1 MAICYVSHK
10 YGGDPYNIKVAKKIT
25 HDLQTNDL
33 KNTYICPLLAL
44 SQLGYKEIGRD
55 EEMELCLDILSV
67 CDVLVVASEISDGV
81 QMEIDFANLVGM
93 EVIYLEEEYGSV
105 QSVKV

>member
-1 MAICYVSHK
+1 MAICYVAHK
-10 YGGDPYNIKVAKKIT
+10 HDGDPYNIKVAKKIT

-33 KNTYICPLLAL
+33 QNTYICPLLAL
-44 SQLGYKEIGRD
+44 SHLGYKEIGRD

-81 QMEIDFANLVGM
+81 QMEIDFAHLVGM

>member
-1 MAICYVSHK
+1 MAICYVAHK

-33 KNTYICPLLAL
+33 QNTYICPLLAL
-44 SQLGYKEIGRD
+44 SHLGYKEIGRD
-55 EEMELCLDILSV
+55 EEMELRLDILSV
-67 CDVLVVASEISDGV
+67 CDVLVVASEVSYGV
-81 QMEIDFANLVGM
+81 QMEIDFAHLVGM

>member
-1 MAICYVSHK
+1 MAICYVAHK

-33 KNTYICPLLAL
+33 QNTYICPLLAL
-44 SQLGYKEIGRD
+44 SHLGYKEIGRD
-55 EEMELCLDILSV
+55 EEMELY
-67 CDVLVVASEISDGV
+67 
-81 QMEIDFANLVGM
+81 LVGM
-93 EVIYLEEEYGSV
+93 EVIYLEEEYGSA